1 MHTTSL
7 VYLTT
12 FFVLCVPL
20 SYFIFSIF
28 KFQMKPQILKQAW
41 GLILKPT
48 ILFSHRNGN
57 Q

>member
-28 KFQMKPQILKQAW
+28 KFQMKPQVLKQAW
-41 GLILKPT
+41 GVILKPT